1 MTSSELSSDFL
12 SEKLQSQLAEN
23 EFLRESYSSMAQAI
37 LAFDDAGWNT
47 ANASGSGDGF
57 ALNELKDAAKRIR
70 EQTEGNPLLK
80 RGCGLRASYIF
91 GRGVSFSDQPPR
103 IQKYIQDPRNQEVLF
118 SPEAQVINERSHFT
132 DGQFFLLANVATKQF
147 QRIPFSE
154 ITAMVTDPD
163 DAERLRYIRRTWTS
177 KVQELSSGAAKEV
190 VKEIWYPVDT
200 YTPENGRYVA
210 SIQGNPVDVKFRMFP
225 NMVNRRAGQ
234 VLGVPD
240 AFPALPWA
248 HAYNEYLKDGSR
260 MLKALSM
267 FAWQLKSKSKAG
279 ATNAAAQIATPKTAG
294 SVAVTGA
301 DMELNAMPRG
311 NNINLTDGRPLGS
324 MVASA
329 LEVSVVALLSDP
341 GTSGAYGTAQT
352 LDVPTVKAMESRQ
365 QVWTLFYK
373 RVLAFLGAKT
383 DALEVNWPKIET
395 EPSQRLTQALALA
408 YEGKAIWQDEYRA
421 AIIETLDVPRLH
433 LTPPPLDGSSDSTA
447 ASAVPSQ
454 GNSGTVGSMQD
465 NANDQRAGDNAPIA

>member
-1 MTSSELSSDFL
+1 MENPELL
-12 SEKLQSQLAEN
+12 SEQLQASLAEN
-23 EFLRESYSSMAQAI
+23 ELLRESYSSMAQAV

-57 ALNELKDAAKRIR
+57 TLNELKDAAKRIR
-70 EQTEGNPLLK
+70 EHTEGNPLLK
-80 RGCGLRASYIF
+80 RGCGLRTSYIF

-118 SPEAQVINERSHFT
+118 SPEAQTVNERANFT

-147 QRIPFSE
+147 QRIPFAE
-154 ITAMVTDPD
+154 ITAIVTDPD
-163 DAERLRYIRRTWTS
+163 DAERIRYIRRTWTN
-177 KVQELSSGAAKEV
+177 KVQELSSGAARETIKEV
-190 VKEIWYPVDT
+190 WYPVDT

-225 NMVNRRAGQ
+225 FIVNRRAGQ

-267 FAWQLKSKSKAG
+267 FAWQLKSKTKTG
-279 ATNAAAQIATPKTAG
+279 AINAAAQIATPKTAG
-294 SVAVTGA
+294 SVAVTGS
-301 DMELNAMPRG
+301 DMDLSSMPRG
-311 NNINLTDGRPLGS
+311 NSVNLTDGRPLGS

-341 GTSGAYGTAQT
+341 GSSGAYGTAQT
-352 LDVPTVKAMESRQ
+352 LDVPTVKAMEARQ

-408 YEGKAIWQDEYRA
+408 YETGAIWQDEYRA
-421 AIIETLDVPRLH
+421 SIIEVLDVPRLH
-433 LTPPPLDGSSDSTA
+433 LLPPGDGVDTNTDPNADDSA
-447 ASAVPSQ
+447 IPSQ
-454 GNSGTVGSMQD
+454 GNSGAVGSMQD
-465 NANDQRAGDNAPIA
+465 NANDQRAGDNAPVA

>member
-1 MTSSELSSDFL
+1 MTDFNEEL
-12 SEKLQSQLAEN
+12 QAQIAEN

-37 LAFDDAGWNT
+37 LAFDDSGWNT

-57 ALNELKDAAKRIR
+57 ALQELQDAAKRIR

-80 RGCGLRASYIF
+80 RGCGLRTSYIF
-91 GRGVSFSDQPPR
+91 GRGVSFADQPPR

-118 SPEAQVINERSHFT
+118 SPEAQTVNERANFT

-147 QRIPFSE
+147 QRIPFAE
-154 ITAMVTDPD
+154 ITAVVTDPD
-163 DAERLRYIRRTWTS
+163 DAERVRYLRRTWTN
-177 KVQELSSGAAKEV
+177 KVQELSSGAAKETIKQV
-190 VKEIWYPVDT
+190 WYPVDT
-200 YTPENGRYVA
+200 YVPDNGRFVA
-210 SIQGNPVDVKFRMFP
+210 SIQGNPVDVGFRMF
-225 NMVNRRAGQ
+225 NFHVNRRSGQ
-234 VLGVPD
+234 VWGVPD

-267 FAWQLKSKSKAG
+267 FAWQLKSKTKG
-279 ATNAAAQIATPKTAG
+279 GVTNAAAAIATPKTAG
-294 SVAVTGA
+294 SVAVTGS
-301 DMELNAMPRG
+301 DMELSSMPRG
-311 NNINLTDGRPLGS
+311 NSINLTDGRPLGS

-365 QVWTLFYK
+365 QSWVLFYK
-373 RVLAFLGAKT
+373 RVMLFFGAKT
-383 DALEVNWPKIET
+383 DALEVNFPKIEV

-433 LTPPPLDGSSDSTA
+433 LEPPPLDGSNTPA
-447 ASAVPSQ
+447 ANSGSNVPSQ
-454 GNSGTVGSMQD
+454 GNSGAVGSMQNNT
-465 NANDQRAGDNAPIA
+465 NATAKQDAKPVA